1 MLSDLLRFGLKQ
13 IDHSALNG
21 DDLVVRPRSGRSDQ
35 PYMHRLQPEQRMSE
49 RDAFTLR
56 LKPDLLRF
64 VKEAAEDQNRSVPN
78 YVETV
83 LFAEKR
89 RQDAKVGRPSDSE

>member
-1 MLSDLLRFGLKQ
+1 
-13 IDHSALNG
+13 
-21 DDLVVRPRSGRSDQ
+21 
-35 PYMHRLQPEQRMSE
+35 MSE

-64 VKEAAEDQNRSVPN
+64 VKEAAEEQNRSVPS

-83 LFAEKR
+83 LLAEKR
-89 RQDAKVGRPSDSE
+89 RQDTKVARPSDGE

>member
-1 MLSDLLRFGLKQ
+1 
-13 IDHSALNG
+13 
-21 DDLVVRPRSGRSDQ
+21 
-35 PYMHRLQPEQRMSE
+35 MSE

-83 LFAEKR
+83 LLAEKR

>member
-1 MLSDLLRFGLKQ
+1 
-13 IDHSALNG
+13 
-21 DDLVVRPRSGRSDQ
+21 
-35 PYMHRLQPEQRMSE
+35 MSE

-83 LFAEKR
+83 LLAEKK
-89 RQDAKVGRPSDSE
+89 RQEGTTQLPGVD

>member
-1 MLSDLLRFGLKQ
+1 M
-13 IDHSALNG
+13 
-21 DDLVVRPRSGRSDQ
+21 
-35 PYMHRLQPEQRMSE
+35 
-49 RDAFTLR
+49 R

-83 LFAEKR
+83 LLAEKR
-89 RQDAKVGRPSDSE
+89 RQDAKVGRPSDSK

>member
-1 MLSDLLRFGLKQ
+1 
-13 IDHSALNG
+13 
-21 DDLVVRPRSGRSDQ
+21 
-35 PYMHRLQPEQRMSE
+35 MSE

-83 LFAEKR
+83 LLAEKR
-89 RQDAKVGRPSDSE
+89 RQDAKVARPSDSESAP